1 MTNNSIKFCM
11 VLLCLIFDIF
21 WITIYLHSICLKG
34 RLYRNYKELFKNF
47 KVLHKG
53 RYKLYFC
60 GKKSEID
67 EYTQMI
73 EESAKVLLD
82 VGEYMIQKKHFNK
95 REIEEIQKIMKQT
108 IKLLET
114 NQS

>member
-11 VLLCLIFDIF
+11 VLLCLILDIF

-34 RLYRNYKELFKNF
+34 RLYRNYKELFKNL

-82 VGEYMIQKKHFNK
+82 VGEYMIQQKHFNK
-95 REIEEIQKIMKQT
+95 RRNEEIKQIMEQTKGLLKTQK
-108 IKLLET
+108 
-114 NQS
+114 S

>member
-1 MTNNSIKFCM
+1 MSNNSIKFCM
-11 VLLCLIFDIF
+11 VLLCLIFDILG
-21 WITIYLHSICLKG
+21 ITIYLHSVCLKG
-34 RLYRNYKELFKNF
+34 RFYRNYKELFKNL

-82 VGEYMIQKKHFNK
+82 AGEYMIQQKYFNK
-95 REIEEIQKIMKQT
+95 RRNEEIKQIMEQTKGLLKTQK
-108 IKLLET
+108 
-114 NQS
+114 S